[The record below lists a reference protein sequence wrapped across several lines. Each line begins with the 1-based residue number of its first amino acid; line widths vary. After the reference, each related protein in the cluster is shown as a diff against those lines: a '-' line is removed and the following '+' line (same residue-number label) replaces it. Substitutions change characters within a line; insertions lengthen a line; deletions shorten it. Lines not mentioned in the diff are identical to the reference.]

1 MGNPFYGVGFQ
12 RALRVND
19 LFETIAARYDCIND
33 VQSAG
38 LHRYWKRRLVQLAR
52 GQPGEFALDL
62 CCGTGDVALRLADR
76 GLRVMGLDFSP
87 AMLAM
92 ARQRARRRPHLSVQ
106 FPLADALHIP
116 AGDARFDLVTISFGL
131 RNLADITAGLQEM
144 WRVAKP
150 GGRLLVLDFGWP
162 ASRWGRGLFVAYLK
176 WIVPWFGRIFLHNA
190 DAYSYILESLQ
201 HYPPPQ
207 RLAEIMQDTGWRD
220 VRIVRFWGGAMTIH
234 RAEKPR

>member
-162 ASRWGRGLFVAYLK
+162 ASPWGRGLFVAYLK